1 MKDRLET
8 YRRRLAASP
17 AWRQNSLLIGLT
29 VFYFAWVYIVA
40 VLNGYQDTFNP
51 SIYWEVTL
59 KTIIYTAFFMSF
71 VSLLHLVL
79 IKRPALP
86 LTMMWENLKAYFGD
100 LDRMLNV
107 LLAVAAIPVV
117 ASLYTSFKTMIPGLV
132 PFYLDQTFM
141 EIDRA
146 VHFGHDPWRLTHALF
161 GGPGPTVFIN
171 LVYHLWFFFLW
182 DAFPFDRVQAR
193 RDLLY
198 CRLQVLTQVTN
209 RILYPRLSGLRCTL
223 EGFAQRPVER
233 KEAIGPQV
241 LVTCFEELLCL
252 RIAIAPGQDGS
263 HRLPSNP
270 CELLFE

>member
-117 ASLYTSFKTMIPGLV
+117 ASLYTSFKTMIPGLM
-132 PFYLDQTFM
+132 PFYLDQAFM

-146 VHFGHDPWRLTHALF
+146 IHLGYDPWRLTHALF
-161 GGPGPTVFIN
+161 GG
-171 LVYHLWFFFLW
+171 
-182 DAFPFDRVQAR
+182 Q
-193 RDLLY
+193 
-198 CRLQVLTQVTN
+198 
-209 RILYPRLSGLRCTL
+209 TL
-223 EGFAQRPVER
+223 AH
-233 KEAIGPQV
+233 K
-241 LVTCFEELLCL
+241 
-252 RIAIAPGQDGS
+252 
-263 HRLPSNP
+263 
-270 CELLFE
+270 